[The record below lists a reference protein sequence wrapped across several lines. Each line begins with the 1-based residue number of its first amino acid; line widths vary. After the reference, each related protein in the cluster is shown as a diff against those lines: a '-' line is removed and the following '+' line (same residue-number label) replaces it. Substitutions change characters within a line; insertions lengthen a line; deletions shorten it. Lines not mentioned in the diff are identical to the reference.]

1 MKLNRK
7 GTPGYAVMPRQASDF
22 QRLEY
27 MAGEQRRLMLGFAL
41 AVWVIGMVIFLAWLG

>member
-7 GTPGYAVMPRQASDF
+7 GTPRYAVMPRQASDF

-27 MAGEQRRLMLGFAL
+27 MAAEQRRLMLGFAL
-41 AVWVIGMVIFLAWLG
+41 VVWAVVTFVVVSWLT